1 MDILNDSNLETI
13 KLNGN
18 HKDIKI
24 EKLTNII
31 NKLDIKR
38 TVEKIKSQT
47 DKLK

>member
-38 TVEKIKSQT
+38 PVEKIKSQT
-47 DKLK
+47 GKLN

>member
-38 TVEKIKSQT
+38 PVETIKSQT
-47 DKLK
+47 DTLN

>member
-38 TVEKIKSQT
+38 PVEKIKSQT
-47 DKLK
+47 NKLN